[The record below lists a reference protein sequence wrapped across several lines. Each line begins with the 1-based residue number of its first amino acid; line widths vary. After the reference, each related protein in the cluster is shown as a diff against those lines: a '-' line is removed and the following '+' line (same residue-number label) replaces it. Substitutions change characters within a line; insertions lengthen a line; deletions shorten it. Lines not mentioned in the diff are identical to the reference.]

1 MRILPVG
8 HRILIQPDTI
18 EEKTKGGIIIHREAV
33 AKEQQAQVT
42 GLVLAVAVDAYR
54 EYDAPWCKE
63 GDKVLYQRYAGM
75 RIPDGNGGFVEGLL
89 LLNDLDVTGIVLE
102 EVTND

>member
-1 MRILPVG
+1 MKVLPIG
-8 HRILIQPDTI
+8 HRILIQPNNV
-18 EEKTKGGIIIHREAV
+18 EEKVGSFYIPKDVHS
-33 AKEQQAQVT
+33 KEQQAQVI

-102 EVTND
+102 ETTND

>member
-1 MRILPVG
+1 MKVLPIG
-8 HRILIQPDTI
+8 HRILIQPNNV
-18 EEKTKGGIIIHREAV
+18 EEKVGSFYIPKDVHS
-33 AKEQQAQVT
+33 KEQQAQVI

-89 LLNDLDVTGIVLE
+89 LVNDLDVTGIVLE